1 MAEEID
7 LAGLLRPGDRLAWSA
22 GPMEPT
28 DLLAVLDRANRVPR
42 VSALLNLADR
52 ASGRRPKP
60 FPGSDIRQ
68 VDAIDAIEPVAH
80 LADEG
85 SYALPCAGRDHLF
98 SLSKVIGRSLTRFP
112 VA

>member
-7 LAGLLRPGDRLAWSA
+7 PAGLLRPGDRLAWSA

-28 DLLAVLDRANRVPR
+28 DLLAVLDRVNRVPR

-52 ASGRRPKP
+52 ASGRHPKP

-68 VDAIDAIEPVAH
+68 ADVSDAIEPVAH
-80 LADEG
+80 SADEG
-85 SYALPCAGRDHLF
+85 SYVLPCAGWGHLF
-98 SLSKVIGRSLTRFP
+98 SLSKVIGKSRTRVP